1 MQIVWRYR
9 SSFCANTYYGIIKSF
24 EYSRTFSTTTRRRR
38 VRTSRIA
45 TDEIPRPADASC
57 YLLPRRYLLLLRSCT
72 SSPSREY
79 LRTSFCCIQT
89 RVRQSPPRP
98 RCTRR
103 FCPSPRKISA
113 STGRTPKL
121 ASLASL
127 LFASL
132 LKRFSACSRLNYPL
146 FPKLFDLVATLNRI
160 STTYHPPEPFPRRW
174 ISPRKS

>member
-9 SSFCANTYYGIIKSF
+9 GSFCANTYYGIIKSF
-24 EYSRTFSTTTRRRR
+24 EYSKEVSQQQLGVGVFVLLELPWMKFRVQRMFRAIFSL
-38 VRTSRIA
+38 VGIC
-45 TDEIPRPADASC
+45 SC
-57 YLLPRRYLLLLRSCT
+57 YVRAHFLHLANIFVRVFVVFKHVFDNLR
-72 SSPSREY
+72 
-79 LRTSFCCIQT
+79 L
-89 RVRQSPPRP
+89 VRGA
-98 RCTRR
+98 RR
-103 FCPSPRKISA
+103 FCPSPRKISV

-121 ASLASL
+121 SSLASL

-146 FPKLFDLVATLNRI
+146 FLKLFDLVATLNRI